1 MRLGKKSNPF
11 NHPHWLFEV
20 KYDGFR
26 ALAYIKD
33 GLCRL
38 VSRNG
43 NIFKSFVQLAD
54 DIGASLPRATLVLD
68 GEIVCLDRKGRSQFE
83 QLLFRRNQP
92 HFCAFD
98 VLYQD
103 GHDLRLNT
111 LQERKGVLQG
121 IIRNSRSRAILYADH
136 VDGQGAEFFSLVCAR
151 DLEGMVA
158 KNRFSPY
165 ANVDE
170 PYWLKIRN
178 RAYSQWSGREK
189 LFERERHREPVAGWH
204 SCALAVDTALY
215 SAKR

>member
-1 MRLGKKSNPF
+1 MRLGTKLKPF
-11 NHPHWLFEV
+11 NDPDWLFEV

-26 ALAYIKD
+26 ALAYIND
-33 GLCRL
+33 GLCHL

-43 NIFKSFVQLAD
+43 NIFKSFPQLANNV
-54 DIGASLPRATLVLD
+54 GASLPGTRLVLD
-68 GEIVCLDRKGRSQFE
+68 GEIVCLDRKGRPQFE

-92 HFCAFD
+92 YFYAFD

-103 GHDLRLNT
+103 HDDLRSNT
-111 LQERKGVLQG
+111 LQERKAVLHR
-121 IIRNSRSRAILYADH
+121 IVRNSQSRTILYADH
-136 VDGQGAEFFSLVCAR
+136 VEGQGTDFFSLVCAR

-165 ANVDE
+165 ANAAE
-170 PYWLKIRN
+170 PYWIKIRN

-204 SCALAVDTALY
+204 SCSIAAEAY
-215 SAKR
+215 QRASER